1 MDETNTEVA
10 RRGLHSTASQPEL
23 VETKTIGIAGM
34 TSDRCV
40 KKIGRAFRCH
50 RGVREFSIDRENA
63 TATITFDV
71 RQTNM
76 AELHEVLLRTGY
88 KPLAHVAA

>member
-1 MDETNTEVA
+1 
-10 RRGLHSTASQPEL
+10 
-23 VETKTIGIAGM
+23 
-34 TSDRCV
+34 
-40 KKIGRAFRCH
+40 
-50 RGVREFSIDRENA
+50 VREFSIDRENA

-88 KPLAHVAA
+88 KPLAHMAA